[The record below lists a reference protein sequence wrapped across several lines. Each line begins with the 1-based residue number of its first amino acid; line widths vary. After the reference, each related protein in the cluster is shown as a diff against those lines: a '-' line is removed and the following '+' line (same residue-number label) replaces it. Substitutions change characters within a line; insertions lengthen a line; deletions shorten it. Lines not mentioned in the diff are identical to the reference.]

1 MWSRTRSG
9 RCGRCEVGAGVV
21 RPAGRGSATTL
32 AARRAAAVALSGIG
46 LLVIAF
52 AFEARPLFVPA
63 VALVGIGAIAPAWV
77 WCAAR
82 GASATRILAAHEIV
96 EDQAL
101 QAKIEVHRSVLGLPG
116 AEVIDPL
123 TSSRFALSGPL
134 SPIRGGRS
142 AAVDVIAHF
151 PRRGELVLDE
161 PSLEVSDPL
170 DLARV
175 SARPAAAAQRVLVLP
190 RVEPVRWLRGGPSL
204 RLDSVQ
210 GDQASEMMA
219 AVDLDGLRPYRV
231 GTPASRIHWPAFA
244 RGAGLIERRLRAD
257 GDNRPL
263 VVLDSNLA
271 GAAQELLDAAVR
283 AAASLAL
290 ELGRA
295 GGCALLLPGD
305 QRPTSIDDELSRWP
319 AAYRRLAHVTS
330 RSSSGRPALGAARAR
345 SGPVIYVTPTPSERL
360 AAALTSSGGA
370 GAVLVVPHGEVID
383 GRPRGIRGRVRATL
397 EVSGCRGFALGVK
410 TERKRPAAEVT
421 AR

>member
-1 MWSRTRSG
+1 VS
-9 RCGRCEVGAGVV
+9 
-21 RPAGRGSATTL
+21 PAGPGSGTTL
-32 AARRAAAVALSGIG
+32 SARRAAAVALGGLG

-63 VALVGIGAIAPAWV
+63 VALIGIGAIAPAWV
-77 WCAAR
+77 WCAAS
-82 GASATRILAAHEIV
+82 GASATRVLAAHEIV

-142 AAVDVIAHF
+142 ASVDVVAHF
-151 PRRGELVLDE
+151 PRRGEHLLAE

-170 DLARV
+170 ELARV
-175 SARPAAAAQRVLVLP
+175 SAAIAAASQRILVLP
-190 RVEPVRWLRGGPSL
+190 RVEPVRWLSGERTL
-204 RLDSVQ
+204 RLDSVE

-231 GTPASRIHWPAFA
+231 GTPASRIHWPALA

-263 VVLDSNLA
+263 VVLDASLA

-290 ELGRA
+290 ELGRT

-305 QRPTSIDDELSRWP
+305 QRPTTIDSELARWP
-319 AAYRRLAHVTS
+319 AAYRRLARVTA
-330 RSSSGRPALGAARAR
+330 RGAGGRPALGVARGRA
-345 SGPVIYVTPTPSERL
+345 GPVLYVTPTPSERL
-360 AAALTSSGGA
+360 AVALTAAGGG
-370 GAVLVVPHGEVID
+370 GAVLVVPHGEIVA
-383 GRPRGIRGRVRATL
+383 GRPRGIRGRVRPTL
-397 EVSGCRGFALGVK
+397 EVSGCRGFTLGVRA
-410 TERKRPAAEVT
+410 EREWPAADGV
-421 AR
+421 AS